1 MTTFA
6 YDGYTG
12 NGAKVSGTVEA
23 ADKHEAMRLVLK
35 SGCRPLTL
43 EVATTGTRFLRRDWS
58 LRPAGRSIDFGR
70 FFSEL
75 RILLEAGFT
84 IDAAL
89 RSVSDDGRMAAGHQ
103 ELSNLVA
110 SVISGGTFSDAFARL
125 PNAPPEVA
133 AMLLSGEQA
142 GRLDQV
148 VGALAESFEQ
158 KKVRRAETMETLLY
172 PAFLFAVML
181 FAIGVIMFVLVP
193 AIEPVF
199 EGAEAARPMLI
210 SAFAA
215 SRRFLVEW
223 VWLLLPASLVLLGA
237 AIGASRTDS
246 GRRALSGFLL
256 RMPLFG
262 RLARAEASARY
273 LDVLATLTANGVSVK
288 RALELAAH
296 ACPLAAYTEPLLAI
310 RDRVVGGTSLREAIE
325 ASALFNRST
334 LSLIKVGDE
343 SNKLPDALKR
353 AAFLLDRNAREA
365 RRRLFAILAPVLTIT
380 MGALVG
386 GVVISVMTALLSIN
400 SLAAP

>member
-1 MTTFA
+1 MTTFV
-6 YDGYTG
+6 YHGYTG
-12 NGAKVSGTVEA
+12 NGAKASGTVEA

-43 EVATTGTRFLRRDWS
+43 EVDTTGTRFLRRDWS

-75 RILLEAGFT
+75 QILLEAGFT

-89 RSVSDDGRMAAGHQ
+89 RSVVDEGRMAAG
-103 ELSNLVA
+103 ELSDLVT
-110 SVISGGTFSDAFARL
+110 SVVSGGSFSDAFARL

-133 AMLLSGEQA
+133 AMLLSGELA

-181 FAIGVIMFVLVP
+181 FAIGVIMFVLLP

-237 AIGASRTDS
+237 TIGASRTDS

-310 RDRVVGGTSLREAIE
+310 RDRVVGGTSLQEAIE

-365 RRRLFAILAPVLTIT
+365 RRRLFAVLTPVLTIT

>member
-6 YDGYTG
+6 YHGYTG

-43 EVATTGTRFLRRDWS
+43 EVDTTGTRFLRRDWS

-75 RILLEAGFT
+75 QILLEAGFT

-89 RSVSDDGRMAAGHQ
+89 RSVVDEGRMAAG
-103 ELSNLVA
+103 ELSDLVT
-110 SVISGGTFSDAFARL
+110 SVVSGGSFSDAFARL

-133 AMLLSGEQA
+133 AMLLSGELA

-181 FAIGVIMFVLVP
+181 FAIGVIMFVLLP

-237 AIGASRTDS
+237 TIGASRTDS

-310 RDRVVGGTSLREAIE
+310 RDRVVGGTSLQEAIE

-365 RRRLFAILAPVLTIT
+365 RRRLFAVLTPVLTIT

-400 SLAAP
+400 SLAAL